1 MGNDAE
7 PHSLTEALREQ
18 LLSECLVMFRFALS
32 SGLELPK
39 PILDVLGALDRQPE
53 LGLELPALAAIYGQ
67 LLQLTAPATPRG
79 LRMMQDDE
87 RAHRVLHSLGPVP
100 SMRYLMM
107 AAVIFSVLFFGI
119 SLLPEI
125 NRATLA
131 PDIYD
136 MYGLKLFWVLTFLLS
151 AAGLGATFGAL
162 FEAYQYVAEGRYD
175 TKYDSL
181 YWTRIGLGLVSGL
194 MLAELLPQ
202 ASGSEL
208 LERPLLALLGGFS
221 ASVVHRVL
229 QRLVEVA
236 EGVFAP
242 PRAADPAADERAVR
256 ARVAESQ
263 GSQRGALAA
272 SFDSLLDDVAAGGSV
287 AEARK
292 ALVRLLADNANPLG
306 ALAAGGAGASR
317 EPVKARTH
325 RTPAVESAATARD

>member
-1 MGNDAE
+1 MGDGVQ
-7 PHSLTEALREQ
+7 PQSLTDPLREQ
-18 LLSECLVMFRFALS
+18 LLSECLVMLRFALS

-39 PILDVLGALDRQPE
+39 PVLDILDAMDRQPDQRQ
-53 LGLELPALAAIYGQ
+53 ELPALAAIYGQ
-67 LLQLTAPATPRG
+67 LLQITAPATPRG

-87 RAHRVLHSLGPVP
+87 RDHKTLHKVGPVP
-100 SMRYLMM
+100 SIRYLM
-107 AAVIFSVLFFGI
+107 AVAIVFSLLFFGI
-119 SLLPEI
+119 SLMPEI
-125 NRATLA
+125 NRTTLA

-136 MYGLKLFWVLTFLLS
+136 MYGIKLFWVLTFLLS
-151 AAGLGATFGAL
+151 ASGLGATFGAL

-202 ASGSEL
+202 KGGEL

-229 QRLVEVA
+229 QRLVEVI

-242 PRAADPAADERAVR
+242 PRAADQAADERAIR
-256 ARVAESQ
+256 ARVSELQ
-263 GSQRGALAA
+263 GSQRGALAR
-272 SFDSLLDDVAAGGSV
+272 SFDSLLDDVASGVSI

-292 ALVRLLADNANPLG
+292 TLVHLLSENATPL
-306 ALAAGGAGASR
+306 AGGRGVGASR
-317 EPVKARTH
+317 QAARA
-325 RTPAVESAATARD
+325 RSPQATAGEAAGNGRDPP

>member
-1 MGNDAE
+1 MADDAQ
-7 PHSLTEALREQ
+7 PQSLTEPLRQQ
-18 LLSECLVMFRFALS
+18 LLSECLVMLRFALS
-32 SGLELPK
+32 SGMELPK
-39 PILDVLGALDRQPE
+39 PILDVLDVMDRQPD
-53 LGLELPALAAIYGQ
+53 LSPELPALATIYGQ

-87 RAHRVLHSLGPVP
+87 RDHRHLHTLGPVP
-100 SMRYLMM
+100 SIRYLMM
-107 AAVIFSVLFFGI
+107 VAIIFSLLFFGI
-119 SLLPEI
+119 SLMPEI
-125 NRATLA
+125 NRTTLA

-136 MYGLKLFWVLTFLLS
+136 MYGVKLFWVLTFLLS
-151 AAGLGATFGAL
+151 ASGLGATFGAL

-202 ASGSEL
+202 RGGEL

-229 QRLVEVA
+229 QRLVEVL

-242 PRAADPAADERAVR
+242 PRAADPAADERAIRV
-256 ARVAESQ
+256 RVAELQ
-263 GSQRGALAA
+263 GSQRGALTR

-292 ALVRLLADNANPLG
+292 TLVRLLSDNVSSLG
-306 ALAAGGAGASR
+306 ARGAGASR
-317 EPVKARTH
+317 ERGRGRSP
-325 RTPAVESAATARD
+325 PAAPAEAAANGSDPP